1 MRLGVITDIH
11 NNLTALRAV
20 MERLNKLSCNRIICC
35 GDIIGIGPFP
45 EETVQAVM
53 RIPNL
58 TAVRGN
64 HEKYLLEGMPAEFP
78 NEERMEPEE
87 VRHHRWEHSLLSAES
102 VEFLRSLPYRT
113 ELDCEGIRISVMHYC
128 MDRDGHYVRYTPS
141 PSEDELKSM
150 FAGVDGD
157 IILYGHDHRR
167 HICQGGKT
175 YVNAGSLGCPAQEK
189 HIARACLVSI
199 ENGRVSVQSIDVEYD
214 VHEVIRAI
222 DERNVPDAGNIKR
235 FFYGIG

>member
-11 NNLTALRAV
+11 NNLTALQAV
-20 MERLNKLSCNRIICC
+20 MARLRELSCDKIICC
-35 GDIIGIGPFP
+35 GDTIGIGPFP

-53 RIPNL
+53 RISNL

-64 HEKYLLEGMPAEFP
+64 HEKYLLEGLPTAFP

-102 VEFLRSLPYRT
+102 VDFLRSLPYKA
-113 ELDCEGIRISVMHYC
+113 ELDCEGLRVSVLHYC
-128 MDRDGHYVRYTPS
+128 MDRNGHYVRYTPN

-150 FAGVDGD
+150 FSGVDGD

-167 HICQGGKT
+167 HICRGGKT

-189 HIARACLVSI
+189 NVARASVVTI
-199 ENGRVSVQSIDVEYD
+199 ENGRVDVQPIDVTYD
-214 VHEVIRAI
+214 VQGVIRAI
-222 DERNVPDAGNIKR
+222 DERNYPDAGNIKK
-235 FFYGIG
+235 FFYGIW